1 MPVDPLT
8 ASLIST
14 GIGTATNFLF
24 GGGGPDFSSLRDE
37 INRMFDQR
45 INAATSRTSNAIRR
59 RSQGAGISG
68 STAINTLIED
78 SISQLT
84 SALENERNQA
94 LSQVDAR
101 EISFQ
106 ERNPGSR
113 FGRALQDGIGLG
125 TSVFGATGGF
135 DSFIQ
140 NQFLGGGGNG
150 SAIDVTFDSFFN
162 DVAPNF
168 GDSLQ
173 GDAEFLGGG
182 DLFA

>member
-1 MPVDPLT
+1 MAVDPLT

-14 GIGTATNFLF
+14 GVGTAVNALF
-24 GGGGPDFSSLRDE
+24 GGGPDFGSLRDE

-59 RSQGAGISG
+59 RSQGAGIGG

-84 SALENERNQA
+84 SALENERAAA
-94 LSQVDAR
+94 LAQIDSR

-106 ERNPGSR
+106 ERNPGGR
-113 FGRALQDGIGLG
+113 FGQALQSGIGLG

-135 DSFIQ
+135 DNLVNNPAI
-140 NQFLGGGGNG
+140 GGGGG
-150 SAIDVTFDSFFN
+150 TSPADFDPFFN
-162 DVAPNF
+162 DSLPNF
-168 GDSLQ
+168 DSVIQ
-173 GDAEFLGGG
+173 GDAEFLQGG